1 MAMTSTLYNINK
13 NAFMASNDDND
24 AVLKTIEIGQP
35 AAIYATT
42 GRPEIIELRTI
53 YRNF

>member
-24 AVLKTIEIGQP
+24 KTIEIGQP

-42 GRPEIIELRTI
+42 GRPEIIEMRTI

>member
-1 MAMTSTLYNINK
+1 MAMTSTLYNIDK
-13 NAFMASNDDND
+13 NAFMASKDDD
-24 AVLKTIEIGQP
+24 DTILKTKEIGQP